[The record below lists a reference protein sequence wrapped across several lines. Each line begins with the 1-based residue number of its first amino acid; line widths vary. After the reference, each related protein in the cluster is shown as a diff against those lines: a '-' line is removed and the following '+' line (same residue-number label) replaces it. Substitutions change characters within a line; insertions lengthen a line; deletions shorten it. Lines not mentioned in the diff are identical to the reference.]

1 MKISYNWL
9 KTYIDFPYSP
19 EELSKKLTM
28 AGLEVEEMKF
38 LGENLE
44 EIIVG
49 KVLEVKEHPN
59 ADKLVICNVDIGKE
73 ELQLITGAPNVK
85 EGIIVPVAKSG
96 VILPTGLEIEE
107 SKLRGKVSEGMI
119 CSKDELGLVEE
130 RQSGIMVLDNELE
143 VGNKFI
149 NEYGLNDYVYKLD
162 LTPNY
167 ARCLGM
173 LGIAREIKAMLDEE
187 KEVKFPEIDIKET
200 GENIKDYV
208 NIEVDDK
215 DLCPRYTGRII
226 KDVTIKDSPKWMQ
239 NRLKAAGIRPINNIV
254 DITNYVL
261 LEYNQPLHAF
271 DYDKIAQDTVI
282 VRRANAGEDLVT
294 LDDEKRDLNEDTLLI
309 TDEEKILGLAGVM
322 GGKVSEVSEE
332 TKNIFLESAY
342 FDPLNIRKT
351 SSDFGIHSEASH
363 RFEREIDIERVVE
376 ASNRAAYL
384 MQEYADG
391 KIVKGIIDK
400 YPEPYQ
406 EKVIEL
412 ESERVNKILGLS
424 LSNDQIKNMLKS
436 LEFSVEIYKNS
447 GLLKVK
453 VPSYR
458 TDVEQKA
465 DLIEEV
471 ARMYGYNN
479 IPITTPERRQQG
491 HRTEKQKVQIK
502 IKDILTAGGLNEIKT
517 FSLMDK
523 KEYDKLQIKNEDNLR
538 NWVKIKNPLNKAFEI
553 MRTTLIPGTVEV
565 LSNNNKRQLSKMA
578 VFEIG
583 RIYKNTGKNERPF
596 EEKMITGG
604 SMGVDIKSWNNSAPD
619 FFYLKGVL
627 EELFQRLNIEVQ
639 YEKAEK
645 NFLHPGR
652 TALIKSG
659 KDKIGIIGELS
670 YEVIDEYD
678 LVKGTT
684 VFELNFDKMMKKI
697 KEKKNNYKPLPKFP
711 AVNRDLA
718 IVLDKDVPVSEIEK
732 NMKEAGGSLLE
743 DIDLF
748 DLYEGDQI
756 SAGKKSLA
764 FNLKFRSNERTLRD
778 EEVNEV
784 FNNILDALTKEVG
797 AEIRGK

>member
-96 VILPTGLEIEE
+96 VTLPTGLEIEE

>member
-1 MKISYNWL
+1 MR
-9 KTYIDFPYSP
+9 
-19 EELSKKLTM
+19 
-28 AGLEVEEMKF
+28 
-38 LGENLE
+38 EN
-44 EIIVG
+44 I
-49 KVLEVKEHPN
+49 LEVKN
-59 ADKLVICNVDIGKE
+59 LKAYYDILKG
-73 ELQLITGAPNVK
+73 QVK
-85 EGIIVPVAKSG
+85 A
-96 VILPTGLEIEE
+96 
-107 SKLRGKVSEGMI
+107 
-119 CSKDELGLVEE
+119 
-130 RQSGIMVLDNELE
+130 
-143 VGNKFI
+143 
-149 NEYGLNDYVYKLD
+149 
-162 LTPNY
+162 
-167 ARCLGM
+167 
-173 LGIAREIKAMLDEE
+173 
-187 KEVKFPEIDIKET
+187 
-200 GENIKDYV
+200 
-208 NIEVDDK
+208 VDD
-215 DLCPRYTGRII
+215 
-226 KDVTIKDSPKWMQ
+226 VTF
-239 NRLKAAGIRPINNIV
+239 NLKN
-254 DITNYVL
+254 
-261 LEYNQPLHAF
+261 
-271 DYDKIAQDTVI
+271 
-282 VRRANAGEDLVT
+282 GE
-294 LDDEKRDLNEDTLLI
+294 
-309 TDEEKILGLAGVM
+309 ILGLAGVM
-322 GGKVSEVSEE
+322 GGKVSEVTEK

-391 KIVKGIIDK
+391 KIVKGVIDK

-424 LSNDQIKNMLKS
+424 LSNDQIKNMLKN
-436 LEFSVEIYKNS
+436 LEFNVEIYENS

-479 IPITTPERRQQG
+479 IPTTTPERRQQG
-491 HRTEKQKVQIK
+491 HRTEKQKIQIK

-523 KEYDKLQIKNEDNLR
+523 KAYDKLQINNEDDLR

-565 LSNNNKRQLSKMA
+565 LSNNNKRQLSNMA

-583 RIYKNTGKNERPF
+583 RIYKNTGKNKRPF

-604 SMGVDIKSWNNSAPD
+604 SMGIDIKSWNNSAPD

-639 YEKAEK
+639 YEKEEK

-659 KDKIGIIGELS
+659 KEKIGFIGELN

-678 LVKGTT
+678 LVEGTT
-684 VFELNFDKMMKKI
+684 IFELNFDKMLEKI
-697 KEKKNNYKPLPKFP
+697 KEKKNNYQPLPKFP

-732 NMKEAGGSLLE
+732 IMKIAGGSLLE

-756 SAGKKSLA
+756 AVGKKSLA
-764 FNLKFRSNERTLRD
+764 FNLKFRSTERTLRD

-784 FNNILDALTKEVG
+784 FNNILEDLTEEVG

>member
-96 VILPTGLEIEE
+96 VTLPTGLEIEE

-678 LVKGTT
+678 LVEGTT

>member
-19 EELSKKLTM
+19 EKLSKKLTM
-28 AGLEVEEMKF
+28 AGLEVEEMNF
-38 LGENLE
+38 LGQDLE

-59 ADKLVICNVDIGKE
+59 ADKLVICNVDVGKE

-85 EGIIVPVAKSG
+85 EGIKVPVAKSG
-96 VILPTGLEIEE
+96 VTLPTGLEIEE
-107 SKLRGKVSEGMI
+107 SELRGKVSAGMI

-130 RQSGIMVLDNELE
+130 RQSGIMVLDDELE

-173 LGIAREIKAMLDEE
+173 LGIAREIKAMLAGE

-200 GENIKDYV
+200 EENVKDYV
-208 NIEVDDK
+208 NIKVDDK
-215 DLCPRYTGRII
+215 DLCPRYTGKII
-226 KDVTIKDSPKWMQ
+226 KDVTIKPSPKWMQ

-271 DYDKIAQDTVI
+271 DYDKIAQNTVI
-282 VRRANAGEDLVT
+282 VRRANKDEELIT
-294 LDDEKRDLNEDTLLI
+294 LDDEKRNLNENTLLI

-322 GGKVSEVSEE
+322 GGKVSEVTEK

-391 KIVKGIIDK
+391 KIVKGVIDK

-424 LSNDQIKNMLKS
+424 LSNDQIKNMLKN
-436 LEFSVEIYKNS
+436 LEFNVEIYENS

-479 IPITTPERRQQG
+479 IPTTTPERRQQG
-491 HRTEKQKVQIK
+491 HRTEKQKIQIK

-523 KEYDKLQIKNEDNLR
+523 KAYDKLQINNEDDLR

-565 LSNNNKRQLSKMA
+565 LSNNNKRQLSNMA

-583 RIYKNTGKNERPF
+583 RIYKNTGKNKRPF

-604 SMGVDIKSWNNSAPD
+604 SMGIDIKSWNNSAPD

-639 YEKAEK
+639 YEKEEK

-659 KDKIGIIGELS
+659 KEKIGFIGELN

-678 LVKGTT
+678 LVEGTT
-684 VFELNFDKMMKKI
+684 IFELNFDKMLEKI
-697 KEKKNNYKPLPKFP
+697 KEKKNNYQPLPKFP

-732 NMKEAGGSLLE
+732 IMKIAGGSLLE

-756 SAGKKSLA
+756 AVGKKSLA
-764 FNLKFRSNERTLRD
+764 FNLKFRSTERTLRD

-784 FNNILDALTKEVG
+784 FNNILEDLTEEVG

>member
-678 LVKGTT
+678 LVEGTT